1 VVLRAFGW
9 EEILAA
15 HEDLGL
21 PGESSRLWGSIPTG
35 STLGEIPFSASA
47 SSKMF
52 RASARFRQPSKCRRS
67 IRKRFGRRSLTTLLD
82 DLAGLYVLKIVLEHC
97 FAEAQHL

>member
-1 VVLRAFGW
+1 MVLQAFGW

-15 HEDLGL
+15 HQDRGL
-21 PGESSRLWGSIPTG
+21 SGESSRLSGPITTC

-52 RASARFRQPSKCRRS
+52 RASAESRQPSKCRSS
-67 IRKRFGRRSLTTLLD
+67 IRKRFGPRSLTTLPD
-82 DLAGLYVLKIVLEHC
+82 DLAGLHVLKIVLEHR

>member
-1 VVLRAFGW
+1 MVLRAFGW

-15 HEDLGL
+15 HEDRGL
-21 PGESSRLWGSIPTG
+21 PGESSRISGPITTG
-35 STLGEIPFSASA
+35 STLGEIYFSASA
-47 SSKMF
+47 TSKMF
-52 RASARFRQPSKCRRS
+52 RASAGSRQPSKCRRF

-82 DLAGLYVLKIVLEHC
+82 DLAGLYVLKIVLEHR